1 MEETLI
7 PDFGVLSF
15 CGEVRK
21 MRGEDCWYYGFCESM
36 GMIAVFDGCGG
47 SGARKRSRFDGLT
60 DAFLASKTAAY
71 VMDDWMQTYAPF
83 SAEETAQAIEKLH
96 QLIQK
101 SLIDLMVG
109 EKDDELMRGFLSF
122 PTTVSAILISQEEE
136 KLLRVTSVN
145 SGDSRGYLL
154 TPAGL
159 FQLSEDDCDQPDPF
173 ENLYYEG
180 TINNLINGDKPFELK
195 QKTYDIPCP
204 CILLCATDGCFDY
217 ISTPME
223 FEGALLGT
231 LMESDS
237 IAQWEQKLQTL
248 ICSVAGDDHT
258 LCLTSFG
265 FTSFEEL
272 RKAFQNRYQMLEN
285 EYLNAI
291 WEASEDDITLRR
303 NLWKKYRKDYMKYLR
318 GERYN
323 GVSGQL

>member
-1 MEETLI
+1 MEEKLI

-15 CGEVRK
+15 CGEARK

-47 SGARKRSRFDGLT
+47 SGARKRSCFDGRT

-71 VMDDWMQTYAPF
+71 AMDEWMQTYAPF
-83 SAEETAQAIEKLH
+83 SGEAMAQAIEKL
-96 QLIQK
+96 QEAIQK
-101 SLIDLMVG
+101 SLMDLMDG

-136 KLLRVTSVN
+136 KLLRVISVN
-145 SGDSRGYLL
+145 AGDSRGYLL
-154 TPAGL
+154 APTGL
-159 FQLSEDDCDQPDPF
+159 YQLSEDDSDQPDPF
-173 ENLYYEG
+173 EKLYHEG
-180 TINNLINGDKPFELK
+180 AINNLINGDKPFELK
-195 QKTYDIPCP
+195 QKTYEILCP

-217 ISTPME
+217 VSTPME

-231 LMESDS
+231 LMESDC
-237 IAQWEQKLQTL
+237 IAQWEQNLQTL
-248 ICSVAGDDHT
+248 IGTVAGDDHT

-265 FTSFEEL
+265 FASFEEL
-272 RKAFQNRYQMLEN
+272 QKTFRSRYQMLEK
-285 EYLNAI
+285 EYLNML

-303 NLWKKYRKDYMKYLR
+303 NLWKKYSKDYMKYLR

-323 GVSGQL
+323 GVSG